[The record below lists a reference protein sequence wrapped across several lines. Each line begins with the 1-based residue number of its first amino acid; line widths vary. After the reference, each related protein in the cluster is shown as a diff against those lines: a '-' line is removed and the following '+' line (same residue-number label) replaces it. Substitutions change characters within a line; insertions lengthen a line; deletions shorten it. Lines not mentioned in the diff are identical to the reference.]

1 MSSGAVTVYKLLD
14 PREPLFKPKE
24 KKTKGSTKKQG
35 GGPPQKEKE
44 IRFSTV
50 ISEHDEEFKLDK
62 VIGYLQKG
70 HRVKMMI
77 TEKEPWNFNRATCE
91 AKLKEI
97 LDKLDPECYSVQQ
110 AEVLVPSL
118 AAFGCVIQPKTN
130 YFKKAKA
137 DMQKEEEQTQQKE

>member
-1 MSSGAVTVYKLLD
+1 MSPLRASEESVGGILSFSEDEELSEDARLLQEAMLLSLSD
-14 PREPLFKPKE
+14 SNDDMAIPRRK
-24 KKTKGSTKKQG
+24 
-35 GGPPQKEKE
+35 
-44 IRFSTV
+44 
-50 ISEHDEEFKLDK
+50 HEEFKLDK